1 MGKIFLWGAIFLFLA
16 APGASAAYGAADDV
30 EKDSAPVPVQDSH
43 PPASGT
49 ENGVLLWSPPAEL
62 YPRSIADPRRSG
74 FAFTYGQFI
83 DPEIAQAGDT
93 RLTVRL
99 GGSYGI
105 LRFHPEGSP
114 ERGYQLD
121 VGANFLG
128 QFDLDHSLDN
138 IGWDG
143 LYHLQLTWADG
154 EGLAFKLGTLH
165 DSSHVGDEYAERAGR
180 KRFGYTREEL
190 VLGGSRS
197 FPLGWR
203 AYAEAGRA
211 YHRSNKESM
220 DLWRAQTGIEY
231 ESPERFRDGTMAWYA
246 ALDCSFYQEN
256 DWHGN
261 VSIQAGVVLPQEA
274 IGRRYRFGVEYYRG
288 RSVIGEF
295 FQNNETMIAAGF
307 WWDL

>member
-1 MGKIFLWGAIFLFLA
+1 MGKKVLCGAIFLFLA
-16 APGASAAYGAADDV
+16 AASAPAEHSAAGAV
-30 EKDSAPVPVQDSH
+30 ERDSAPGS
-43 PPASGT
+43 PPEDAAGAEKS
-49 ENGVLLWSPPAEL
+49 VVLWSPSTEL

-114 ERGYQLD
+114 DRGYQVD

-143 LYHLQLTWADG
+143 IYHLTFTWADG
-154 EGLAFKLGTLH
+154 EGLAFKLGALH
-165 DSSHVGDEYAERAGR
+165 DSSHVGDEYAERTGR

-197 FPLGWR
+197 FPGGWR
-203 AYAEAGRA
+203 VYAETGRA
-211 YHRSNKESM
+211 YHRSNKELM

-231 ESPERFRDGTMAWYA
+231 ESPRRFWDGAMAWYA

-256 DWHGN
+256 DWRGS
-261 VSIQAGVVLPQEA
+261 VSIQTGVLLPQEG
-274 IGRRYRFGVEYYRG
+274 IGRRYRFGVEYERG

-295 FQNNETMIAAGF
+295 FLNDETVIAAGF